1 MQPLDGWIL
10 EENGLQLIK
19 RYLQSTQEEIMVKDE
34 AENSVVVPIQVTVEN
49 QVVVGDIN
57 QDNLIN
63 TADVLILLR
72 YIASVKS
79 ESVKQK
85 HPDWAKERPSATR

>member
-34 AENSVVVPIQVTVEN
+34 AGNSVVVPIQVTVEN

-85 HPDWAKERPSATR
+85 HPDWILTNN

>member
-85 HPDWAKERPSATR
+85 HPDWILTNN